1 MAAKKLGDLVKEAR
15 TAKKLSQAALADMV
29 DGLSASDV
37 GKIERNEKAPTQ
49 AVIKEIAKALGVTQK
64 SLLDAPVSA
73 AAKKA
78 AASSS
83 SSQAKKTSSS
93 ASSSSSGKK
102 TSSSSSGSS
111 NKKTSSGSSGSSNK
125 KTSSGSSSSSN
136 KKTSS
141 GSSDQLKLSSTETKL
156 VKAYRKADATTKKA
170 AMGLLEGTASL
181 ADIAGSLLLGKVE
194 NSSSSSA
201 SSALENLGD
210 LFSGALSSLGKK

>member
-15 TAKKLSQAALADMV
+15 TAKKLSQTALADMV

-102 TSSSSSGSS
+102 TSSGSSGSS
-111 NKKTSSGSSGSSNK
+111 NKKTSSGSSNK

-136 KKTSS
+136 KKASS

-210 LFSGALSSLGKK
+210 LFSGALGNLGKK